1 MSKSEFPNS
10 NEGGSAGGA
19 SRKHD
24 LKQRTTEF
32 GMAVILFA
40 RTLRQDAVTT
50 PLIGQFVSAGTSV
63 GSNYRE
69 ADNAESRK
77 DFHHKVC
84 ICRKE
89 ADETKFWIQMIV
101 TARPSAR
108 AKARPLWQEAKEL
121 HLIFCN
127 IANKTR

>member
-1 MSKSEFPNS
+1 M
-10 NEGGSAGGA
+10 
-19 SRKHD
+19 
-24 LKQRTTEF
+24 
-32 GMAVILFA
+32 
-40 RTLRQDAVTT
+40 TT

-77 DFHHKVC
+77 DLHHKIC

-89 ADETKFWIQMIV
+89 ADETKYWTQMIA
-101 TARPSAR
+101 TAQSSARTAARPI
-108 AKARPLWQEAKEL
+108 WQEAKEL
-121 HLIFCN
+121 HLIFCS